1 MPHRPITARIRSLLR
16 ATIGAHRFW
25 RIVFVF
31 YTLLVLG
38 ATLWPNMQVPG
49 PVRSDLAAHLV
60 ALGIFTIV
68 LGLTRWFGPIG
79 SLEALLLTFIC
90 ASGFSIMDEAAQSH
104 PYFRRTSVPD
114 DLAANLLGVALG
126 LLATIALRFLGP
138 THARTRRASGERADF
153 VRHARTFLLLTLTS
167 RIFGLARDAVFAAV
181 FGASAIA
188 SAFFTAFLIPNVF
201 RRLFGEGALAA
212 AFIPRYTQL
221 REEDPAAADR
231 FASITVVVALTLLC
245 ALTALGELG
254 LWFAL
259 RASDHAGPMGGTGD
273 ARGVIT
279 MTMIMLPF
287 MPLVCGTAILGGMLQ
302 TLGRFGPTA
311 GAPIILNT
319 CMISALAASAWI
331 FGLGHPKN
339 LPRVAAW
346 LSVGVTLAGALQLA
360 WCFLAL
366 RGRVRW
372 SRDLRPALGEL
383 RGLGARMLPVVI
395 GLGTAQIGLLIDA
408 AIAGWPVLVGETIAG
423 HPYPLDTGSASILY
437 YAQRLYQLPLGVFAI
452 AIATAVFPELSRLVN
467 DGPRF
472 GETLRRGLR
481 TTLFIGIP
489 AAVGLI
495 LVRQELVTTIYG
507 GASKSQ
513 GWTGRAFLEAD
524 AQRVARTLLAYAPAV
539 FAAGATHVFTRA
551 FYAHHQTRTPMWV
564 GIGAVIANI
573 ALSLALMWN
582 LREQGVALASS
593 ICAIAQAILLALLI
607 ARRAARDGWRLGD
620 RPLLRSVALSVLGAA
635 LMAPAA
641 LGAMALLRPT
651 LPDTRPAHALALGA
665 GVAAGAGAY
674 LAWSLLLRRPELRWV
689 LGRSTAPDQAPPARR
704 AGLSSTIGDR

>member
-1 MPHRPITARIRSLLR
+1 MPETPITERIRSILR
-16 ATIGAHRFW
+16 ALIGARRLW
-25 RIVFVF
+25 RVCFVL
-31 YTLLVLG
+31 YTILVLCL
-38 ATLWPNMQVPG
+38 TLWPNLQVPG
-49 PVRSDLAAHLV
+49 PVRTDLV
-60 ALGIFTIV
+60 AHFTAFGTFTIV

-90 ASGFSIMDEAAQSH
+90 ASGFSIVDEAAQSH
-104 PYFRRTSVPD
+104 PYFRRTCVPD
-114 DLAANLLGVALG
+114 DLIANLGGVALG
-126 LLATIALRFLGP
+126 LVATVVLRLLGP
-138 THARTRRASGERADF
+138 AGARTRRNIEVDEDRPDF
-153 VRHARTFLLLTLTS
+153 VKHARTFLLLTLAS
-167 RIFGLARDAVFAAV
+167 RVFGLTRDAVFAAV

-221 REEDPAAADR
+221 REEDPGAADR
-231 FASITVVVALTLLC
+231 FASITVIVSLSFLC
-245 ALTALGELG
+245 AVAALGELG
-254 LWFAL
+254 LWIAL
-259 RASDHAGPMGGTGD
+259 RAVDQDGPMGGTGD

-287 MPLVCGTAILGGMLQ
+287 MPLVCGTAVLGGMLQ

-346 LSVGVTLAGALQLA
+346 LSVGVTLAGALQLL
-360 WCFLAL
+360 WCVLAL
-366 RGRVRW
+366 RGNVRW
-372 SRDLRPALGEL
+372 TRDVRPALGEL
-383 RGLGARMLPVVI
+383 RGLGMRMLPVVI

-408 AIAGWPVLVGETIAG
+408 TIAGWPVLVGDTIAG
-423 HPYPLDTGSASILY
+423 RPYPLDTGSASILY

-472 GETLRRGLR
+472 GETLRKGLR

-495 LVRQELVTTIYG
+495 IVREELVTTIYG
-507 GASKSQ
+507 GASASQ
-513 GWTGRAFLEAD
+513 GWTGRAFVEAD

-564 GIGAVIANI
+564 GIGAVVGNVV
-573 ALSLALMWN
+573 LSLALMWS

-593 ICAIAQAILLALLI
+593 ICAIVQACVLALLI
-607 ARRAARDGWRLGD
+607 SKRAARDGWRIGD
-620 RPLLRSVALSVLGAA
+620 PGLYRSIALTVVGAA
-635 LMAPAA
+635 LMAPTAF
-641 LGAMALLRPT
+641 GAMALVRRVASDGRPGQ
-651 LPDTRPAHALALGA
+651 ALVLGA
-665 GVAAGAGAY
+665 GVAAGAGTY
-674 LAWSLLLRRPELRWV
+674 LVWCLVLRRPEVAWL
-689 LGRSTAPDQAPPARR
+689 LGHSGRRRSP
-704 AGLSSTIGDR
+704 